1 MISQEEFLD
10 WKAHRVTKAVLAV
23 LTAKMEEGKAEWAE
37 GRFMGDDL
45 ARTAIRNAAAIGK
58 MQALQGLVEFDYDTL
73 LAETANE

>member
-1 MISQEEFLD
+1 
-10 WKAHRVTKAVLAV
+10 
-23 LTAKMEEGKAEWAE
+23 MEEGKAEWAE

-45 ARTAIRNAAAIGK
+45 ARTALRNAAAIGK